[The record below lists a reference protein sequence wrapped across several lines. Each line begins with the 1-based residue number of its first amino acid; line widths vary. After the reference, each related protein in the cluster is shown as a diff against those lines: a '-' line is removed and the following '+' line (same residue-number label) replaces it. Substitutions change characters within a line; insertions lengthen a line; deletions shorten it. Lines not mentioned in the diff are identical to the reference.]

1 MSQVIVD
8 ENKFLGA
15 EEVAKT
21 LGVSTVTGYRII
33 KKLND
38 ELKAQGYI
46 TVAGKI
52 SKRYFYEKVYI

>member
-1 MSQVIVD
+1 MNKLKVEEQ
-8 ENKFLGA
+8 KFLGA
-15 EEVAKT
+15 EEVAKIMD
-21 LGVSTVTGYRII
+21 VSPVTGYRII
-33 KKLND
+33 KRLND

>member
-15 EEVAKT
+15 EDVAKT

>member
-15 EEVAKT
+15 EEVAKIMD
-21 LGVSTVTGYRII
+21 VSPVTGYRII

>member
-1 MSQVIVD
+1 MSQVIVN

-15 EEVAKT
+15 EEVAKIMN
-21 LGVSTVTGYRII
+21 VSSVTGYRII
-33 KKLND
+33 KKLNE